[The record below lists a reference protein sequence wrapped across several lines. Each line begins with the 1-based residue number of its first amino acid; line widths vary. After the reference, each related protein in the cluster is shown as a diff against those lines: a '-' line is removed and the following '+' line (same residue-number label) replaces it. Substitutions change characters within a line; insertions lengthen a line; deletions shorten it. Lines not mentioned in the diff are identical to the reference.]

1 MYTIFATILDIFG
14 GGFMNSNITFE
25 LLKDSKENTV
35 YKVNCHYFRIYYRGE
50 PIPITS
56 DMIAVMASFA
66 EDEIREGNKSFLD
79 DAIPF
84 DIWDEKVY
92 LAY

>member
-1 MYTIFATILDIFG
+1 
-14 GGFMNSNITFE
+14 MNSKINYE
-25 LLKDSKENTV
+25 LLKDPKGNTI
-35 YKVNCHYFRIYYRGE
+35 YKVNGHYFRIYYHCE
-50 PIPITS
+50 TQIPITS

-66 EDEIREGNKSFLD
+66 DDETREGNRSFLD

-84 DIWDEKVY
+84 EIFDKDLY